1 MHRLLTNTK
10 AAALA
15 SLSSALLLSASRLE
29 AHEEGAPFSGSII
42 DPIILHHAHIE
53 NEQRVNFFA
62 LNGVPDDNGIKHPG
76 YETELELAYGSKNYR
91 YGFEIFLPIENM
103 AAPDGRG
110 RVTGLGDMEIR
121 PLKYSLVMKPDFVI
135 STASGF
141 GLPTGSKKDG
151 LGEGNTS
158 FTQYLFADK
167 AVGRW
172 SFNVN
177 LGLGANFLGE
187 HDGWFEYGGG
197 VAYSFI
203 RGVHGSEVAPAR
215 PPQNWIISPS
225 LELVGEHSFHE
236 VALGRHTTSL
246 APGLSF
252 WHVRSGWQ
260 IRIGAQLPV
269 AGQREAD
276 SVFTIQ
282 VGNHLNWGA
291 LFGRKQ
297 RSEPGDI

>member
-1 MHRLLTNTK
+1 MHRSLTNTK
-10 AAALA
+10 TAALL
-15 SLSSALLLSASRLE
+15 SLSSALLLFATRLE

-62 LNGVPDDNGIKHPG
+62 LNGMPDENGVKHPG

-91 YGFEIFLPIENM
+91 YGFELFLPIENM

-121 PLKYSLVMKPDFVI
+121 PLKYAFVMKPDFVI

-151 LGEGNTS
+151 LGEGNTA

-172 SFNVN
+172 SLNMN
-177 LGLGANFLGE
+177 LGLGANLFGE
-187 HDGWFEYGGG
+187 DDKWFEYGAG

-203 RGVHGSEVAPAR
+203 RGVEGSKVAPAR
-215 PPQNWIISPS
+215 PVQTWVISPS
-225 LELVGEHSFHE
+225 LELTGEHSFRDI
-236 VALGRHTTSL
+236 AGRHTTAL
-246 APGLSF
+246 TPGLSF

-282 VGNHLNWGA
+282 VGNHLNWAA
-291 LFGRKQ
+291 LFGRKQQ